1 MTSHI
6 NWGIL
11 GASNFARSTMGPAIN
26 EARRG
31 RLAAIATRGS
41 RDKTDAFAELA
52 PGIRV
57 HDSYE
62 AMLNDADIDAIYVPL
77 PNALHVHWSIL
88 AAEAGKAVLCEK
100 PIAMVEDDFD
110 RLIAARDISGHLIAE
125 AYMPVH
131 HPQWQHARDL
141 IQSGDLGDLHTVT
154 GAFTYGLFQ
163 PDNVR
168 NSEALGGGAL
178 RDIGVYPIGT
188 FRFAT
193 GAEPTPVWV
202 DMVREDGV
210 DASTWVVARAG
221 ETRFRFHVAMRTTKR
236 QEMVFEGT
244 KGWMR
249 MPVPFN
255 AEVEGEARLE
265 IKMADGAERVMRFP
279 KTRQYVN
286 QVEAFNAQL
295 LDGQAFACP
304 LEFSRGTQAMIDAV
318 FDMA

>member
-11 GASNFARSTMGPAIN
+11 GASNFARTTMGPAIN

-31 RLAAIATRGS
+31 RLAAVAS
-41 RDKTDAFAELA
+41 RDADKTAPFADLA
-52 PGIRV
+52 PGIEI

-62 AMLNDADIDAIYVPL
+62 ALLADADIDAIYIPL
-77 PNALHVHWSIL
+77 PNALHVHWSVL

-100 PIAMVEDDFD
+100 PIAMEEAEFD

-131 HPQWQHARDL
+131 HPQWTRARDL
-141 IQSGDLGDLHTVT
+141 IQGGELGELHTVT
-154 GAFTYGLFQ
+154 GSFTYGLF
-163 PDNVR
+163 DDANVR
-168 NSEALGGGAL
+168 NSADLGGGAL

-188 FRFAT
+188 YRFAT
-193 GAEPTPVWV
+193 GSEPQPVWV
-202 DMVREDGV
+202 DMVRENGV
-210 DASTWVVARAG
+210 DASTWVTARDG

-244 KGWMR
+244 KGWLR
-249 MPVPFN
+249 LPVPFN
-255 AEVEGEARLE
+255 PEAEGEARLE
-265 IKMADGAERVMRFP
+265 MKMSDGEDKLVRFP
-279 KTRQYVN
+279 KIRQYVN

-295 LDGQAFACP
+295 LDGVPFACP
-304 LEFSRGTQAMIDAV
+304 LEFSRGTQGMIDAV
-318 FDMA
+318 FAMA

>member
-11 GASNFARSTMGPAIN
+11 GASNFARNTMGPAIN

-31 RLAAIATRGS
+31 RLAAIATRGAS
-41 RDKTDAFAELA
+41 DKAAPFADLA
-52 PGIRV
+52 PGITV

-62 AMLNDADIDAIYVPL
+62 ALLADADVDAIYIPL
-77 PNALHVHWSIL
+77 PNALHVHWSVL

-100 PIAMVEDDFD
+100 PIAMVEEEFD
-110 RLIAARDISGHLIAE
+110 RLIAARDISGHMIAE

-131 HPQWQHARDL
+131 HPQWVQARDL
-141 IQSGDLGDLHTVT
+141 IQGGELGDIHTVS
-154 GAFTYGLFQ
+154 GSFTYGLFD
-163 PDNVR
+163 PSNVR
-168 NSEALGGGAL
+168 NSADLGGGAI

-193 GAEPTPVWV
+193 GTEPQPVWV
-202 DMVREDGV
+202 DMIRESGV
-210 DASTWVVARAG
+210 DASTWVEARAG

-244 KGWMR
+244 AGWMR
-249 MPVPFN
+249 LPVPFN

-265 IKMADGAERVMRFP
+265 IKMADGAERLIRYP
-279 KTRQYVN
+279 KIRQYVN

-295 LDGQAFACP
+295 LDGQTFACP
-304 LEFSRGTQAMIDAV
+304 LEFSRGTQAVIDAV
-318 FDMA
+318 FAMA